1 MKRVAALALLLMS
14 AATFAATTAPRKVS
28 VRELLTHAD
37 KYDKQR
43 VDVTGYYTAGM
54 EDSQLWPSARAAK
67 QSRSLDASIYIDP
80 RIWDPQLRPHRP
92 KDLLDPDYLRDRSV
106 RVIGTFFSRGVLP
119 SVVST
124 APDGPSI
131 TDVSYFRPV
140 R

>member
-1 MKRVAALALLLMS
+1 MMRVAAVALLLMS
-14 AATFAATTAPRKVS
+14 ATMFAATEAPRKVS
-28 VRELLTHAD
+28 VGELLAHAD

-67 QSRSLDASIYIDP
+67 HSRLDDSIYIDP
-80 RIWDPQLRPHRP
+80 NIWGSHLHAHRS

-106 RVIGTFFSRGVLP
+106 RIIGTFLSRGVLP
-119 SVVST
+119 GVAST